1 MFTISPTITDQ
12 VNTWLRRID
21 NAEQRLERLVLK
33 REQNGTLTPWQQEK
47 EFRTQQKIDRLTG
60 RLPKDSFTVV
70 VDDETQQY
78 SYQVVDSPFDDT
90 ISGDR
95 YWLRAWGSSRCSQLT
110 EADGNR
116 NCSRRSGG
124 GTIDRIDLEDGTTY
138 TATGLGMFGS
148 LAQRMSWEDNGFY
161 LETWSGEN
169 LGEGERNAYFFTSND
184 VSGFYDHPV
193 ALAG

>member
-21 NAEQRLERLVLK
+21 NAEQRLERLALK
-33 REQNGTLTPWQQEK
+33 REKNGNLTPRQQEK
-47 EFRTQQKIDRLTG
+47 EFRTQHKIDRLTG

-116 NCSRRSGG
+116 NCSRRSSGG
-124 GTIDRIDLEDGTTY
+124 IAARVDIADGETY
-138 TATGLGMFGS
+138 TVTSALMS
-148 LAQRMSWEDNGFY
+148 SRMQQRMSWEDSGFY
-161 LETWSGEN
+161 LETYSSGSY
-169 LGEGERNAYFFTSND
+169 GEGDRSAWFFTPAN
-184 VSGFYDHPV
+184 VSGFYDHPTE
-193 ALAG
+193 LAG